1 MFLNIL
7 LGIACS
13 LFKRALLQGDTWK
26 HDRIWYLS
34 ELQSSDV
41 RCTKSELPSALALSN
56 VPTGAPTAALT
67 GDARRHFGVCLP
79 SPLIPGHV
87 SCRREAGGLIP
98 AGKWISPP
106 TLIISEDC
114 QFPLAA
120 HTMGCVI
127 NAGSIKLTF
136 HSRGDKAASSS
147 SAG

>member
-1 MFLNIL
+1 MFLNTL

-79 SPLIPGHV
+79 SPPIPGHV
-87 SCRREAGGLIP
+87 SCRRGRRIHSCWEMDF
-98 AGKWISPP
+98 SPP
-106 TLIISEDC
+106 TLVISEDC